1 MARKPF
7 RIALIVVASTM
18 ALALAIAGFFAYRVY
33 TTGHPPRRPARRSR
47 SRSSAA

>member
-7 RIALIVVASTM
+7 RIALIVVASTV

-33 TTGHPPRRPARRSR
+33 HYPDTRHGWEQ
-47 SRSSAA
+47 